1 MDERRAAVLQA
12 VVESF
17 IDNAQ
22 PVGSQTVLQSAGLDV
37 SAATIRNDLLAL
49 EVEGFLVK
57 PHPSAGRIPT
67 EMGYRCFVDQLEP
80 DQLESGQLDT
90 AQIRQV
96 KAFFE
101 HAQGQ
106 IEERLA
112 DTSKLL
118 STLTDYTAMV
128 VAPSHEREII
138 RSANLVDLGA
148 GRLVLVIVTSSGAVE
163 RCPIVPTAPADKS
176 ASEASAAAN
185 APSGNLPVDP
195 PVLDEASR
203 CLAQAL
209 VGTKCGDV
217 LEVAP
222 AGNLAVDVLIKATI
236 EAWRKHDIGER
247 ALYIGGTADIA
258 EQFNAMST
266 VTSVLR
272 VLEEQLLVV
281 SLLRSLV
288 DRGLSVAIGS
298 ETGVL
303 PLAECAVVASPYV
316 VDGEPVGSIG
326 VVGPTRM
333 DYPKA
338 LATVN
343 LVGERLGAS
352 LAAARS

>member
-1 MDERRAAVLQA
+1 MDERRAAVLRA

-22 PVGSQTVLQSAGLDV
+22 PVGSQTALQMSGLDV
-37 SAATIRNDLLAL
+37 SAATIRNDLVAL
-49 EVEGFLVK
+49 EAEGFLAK
-57 PHPSAGRIPT
+57 PHTSAGRVPT
-67 EMGYRCFVDQLEP
+67 EAGYRCFVDHLEP
-80 DQLESGQLDT
+80 SQLNAADK
-90 AQIRQV
+90 RQV
-96 KAFFE
+96 KAFFR

-118 STLTDYTAMV
+118 SDLTAYTAVV

-138 RSANLVDLGA
+138 RSATLVDLGG
-148 GRLVLVIVTSSGAVE
+148 GRLMFVVLTSSGAVK
-163 RCPIVPTAPADKS
+163 RCQIAQS
-176 ASEASAAAN
+176 HEQAST
-185 APSGNLPVDP
+185 PVDP
-195 PVLDEASR
+195 SVLEEASKR
-203 CLAQAL
+203 LSECL
-209 VGTKCGDV
+209 VGTARTDV
-217 LEVAP
+217 LEILPSSNTAVNALMT
-222 AGNLAVDVLIKATI
+222 AAVDS
-236 EAWRKHDIGER
+236 WRYNETGEQE
-247 ALYIGGTADIA
+247 LYVGGAADVA
-258 EQFNAMST
+258 EQFEAMST
-266 VTSVLR
+266 VKSVLK

-281 SLLRSLV
+281 QLLRDLV

-303 PLAECAVVASPYV
+303 PLAECAIVASPYE

-343 LVGERLGAS
+343 LVGERLGDS
-352 LAAARS
+352 LASDAS